1 MRSRPAS
8 STPGGKVPLVL
19 FFTRFVSLATWEE
32 RGILDRELALY
43 RELADRGRRIAFVTY
58 GGRGEHRHE
67 HRLNGIRVLA
77 NERGLP
83 RRVYAQALPLLHART
98 LARAGVLK
106 TNQVYGGIA
115 ALRAARL
122 YRRPLVARCGFLWTE
137 VADADHGP
145 RDPRSRFVA
154 NRERLV
160 LRGADVVTVTTERLA
175 ARVRDRHGVPA
186 DRIVVVPNFVDTRA
200 FAPATDPPEPGS
212 LAFVGRLS
220 SEKNLHPLL
229 EALSGLD
236 GASLTLVGDGPL
248 RSELESRA
256 EALGVEARF
265 LGRVSHKRL
274 PAILTRSEAFVLPS
288 LYEGHPKA
296 AIEAMACGLPVIGT
310 DVPGIRD
317 LVRDGETGVLSGT
330 GAEEL
335 RGAVERV
342 LGDPGLRERLG
353 REACAAAQ
361 ELSLERIVD
370 LEEEV
375 LERAVRASS

>member
-1 MRSRPAS
+1 M
-8 STPGGKVPLVL
+8 
-19 FFTRFVSLATWEE
+19 
-32 RGILDRELALY
+32 
-43 RELADRGRRIAFVTY
+43 
-58 GGRGEHRHE
+58 
-67 HRLNGIRVLA
+67 
-77 NERGLP
+77 
-83 RRVYAQALPLLHART
+83 
-98 LARAGVLK
+98 
-106 TNQVYGGIA
+106 
-115 ALRAARL
+115 
-122 YRRPLVARCGFLWTE
+122 
-137 VADADHGP
+137 
-145 RDPRSRFVA
+145 
-154 NRERLV
+154 
-160 LRGADVVTVTTERLA
+160 
-175 ARVRDRHGVPA
+175 
-186 DRIVVVPNFVDTRA
+186 VPNFVDTRA